1 MVDPEKDKNHTG
13 WYRVKVQRKTKK
25 TVDDVERDWYQYIV
39 CDIDKDGQFRKD
51 NNGLPTVNVF
61 DSEHNT
67 ILCVCEDDFNSDRT
81 VPVYDYD
88 NLTEDDYWHPEE
100 KDEDGNTGI
109 RDIPMV
115 KSTTSS
121 HYSIFR
127 QRIPDYD
134 LKHVR
139 HYFQFKNRLAGM
151 ELCLEQLKRDAKR
164 KEVQSSEC
172 FAKLTMAIWRLM
184 QEFGKNQ
191 ELMKYVMKY
200 YDLVAEYDELVVK
213 KYQLSQVKDEK
224 QTLLNS
230 LI

>member
-13 WYRVKVQRKTKK
+13 WYRVKVQRK
-25 TVDDVERDWYQYIV
+25 VGNQYRYIV

-51 NNGLPTVNVF
+51 NNGLPIVNVF
-61 DSEHNT
+61 DSTKNT
-67 ILCVCEDDFNSDRT
+67 ILCVCEDDFKSTRT
-81 VPVYDYD
+81 VPASPGTW
-88 NLTEDDYWHPEE
+88 NPTE
-100 KDEDGNTGI
+100 GNGGI